1 MAAVVVP
8 TALLI
13 VQLVEAAIPG
23 AEALWAAIQNFHN
36 QNPNLTPEQITAW
49 TTAMVQSQ
57 AQRSAVIQ
65 ALLAQIPDAPAKA
78 GG

>member
-65 ALLAQIPDAPAKA
+65 ALLAQIPDAPAKV